1 MGFPILI
8 IMKPTKNKVFCRD
21 CERFKMLFETEKK
34 ANLFIKFNEEE
45 IIAES
50 GYAPQRSYYC
60 IFCAGWHVTSRKE
73 NTGLSRNE
81 QILEQYLLDKKKDE
95 ETKILKEQ
103 EKRNEIIKELEN
115 KIKDLDSNKK
125 EIFFS
130 EYNIAKEKEI
140 QKLLYSKS
148 KKAKAKL
155 KEIRQILEIYNN
167 YRIQNEI
174 KLNCMD

>member
-1 MGFPILI
+1 M
-8 IMKPTKNKVFCRD
+8 
-21 CERFKMLFETEKK
+21 
-34 ANLFIKFNEEE
+34 
-45 IIAES
+45 
-50 GYAPQRSYYC
+50 
-60 IFCAGWHVTSRKE
+60 
-73 NTGLSRNE
+73 
-81 QILEQYLLDKKKDE
+81 
-95 ETKILKEQ
+95 
-103 EKRNEIIKELEN
+103 
-115 KIKDLDSNKK
+115 DSNKK